1 MADFDFGNL
10 SDTDDSA
17 VDELIS
23 QTQDLCVLE
32 QVSKINCSGFNDS
45 LLPSDLE
52 TRFRKLKSFPASST
66 RPAAPAAS
74 TGVVPKSISNS
85 KSELHRRSGKGF
97 DEGVESH
104 SDEGRVNPSDGQV
117 PKMAAAAAKASSSP
131 LNSSSSSADEEGFSE
146 NPVPV
151 KDSRKQFKRGSVS
164 SPSDSSNSCIEDVI
178 YSQSEENAVRMMR
191 KSSNSNSKL
200 KSKPF
205 IGSPLGLSNCS
216 RDSPSPPRKP
226 GCFWCSPKKPT
237 RKKSKE
243 NWDLDLD
250 WGNDGG
256 DELLSDLGIF
266 SAKEQEKIIR
276 KAMKEEER
284 INKEAEKIVKWAKQA
299 SARMSY
305 HHRTEEDD
313 DGLSDDDD
321 DVTSK

>member
-32 QVSKINCSGFNDS
+32 QVSKINCSGISDS

-66 RPAAPAAS
+66 RPAAA
-74 TGVVPKSISNS
+74 TGAVPKYLSNS

-97 DEGVESH
+97 DEGVESP
-104 SDEGRVNPSDGQV
+104 SDEGRVNPSDGKV
-117 PKMAAAAAKASSSP
+117 PKIAAAAAKASSP

-164 SPSDSSNSCIEDVI
+164 SPSDSSNSCIGDVI
-178 YSQSEENAVRMMR
+178 YSQSEEKGNRMMR

-237 RKKSKE
+237 RKKK
-243 NWDLDLD
+243 
-250 WGNDGG
+250 
-256 DELLSDLGIF
+256 
-266 SAKEQEKIIR
+266 QEKILR

-299 SARMSY
+299 AARMSY

-313 DGLSDDDD
+313 DGLGDDDD